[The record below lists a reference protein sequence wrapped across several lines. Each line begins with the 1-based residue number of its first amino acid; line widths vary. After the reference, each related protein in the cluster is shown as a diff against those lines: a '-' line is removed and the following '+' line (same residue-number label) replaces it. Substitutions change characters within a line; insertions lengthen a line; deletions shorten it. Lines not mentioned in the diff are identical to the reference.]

1 MNLILFS
8 KTEFSHTFAAV
19 TLSAADR
26 RAVHIRKVLKSAVGD
41 RLRVGIIDGKTGT
54 AEITDIDSDGNI
66 SLVTEFDKEPPD
78 PWFDILLAMPRPK
91 VMHRLWAELAAL
103 GVGRI
108 ILTNAAKV
116 EKFYFDNH
124 WLSEDAWRP
133 LLLEGLEQ
141 CGATTVPEV
150 MVRRQFKPFIQDE
163 IPVLYQD
170 NIKLIAHPH
179 FDTDGQRIT
188 VESNGPRPLVAIGP
202 EGGWTEFELKL
213 FDEAGFLPLSLGDR
227 VLRTD
232 TACVAIAGAL
242 KGAWAGRSI
251 F

>member
-8 KTEFSHTFAAV
+8 KTELSSASATV
-19 TLSAADR
+19 SLSASDR
-26 RAVHIRKVLKSAVGD
+26 RAVHIRKVLKSSVGD
-41 RLRVGIIDGKTGT
+41 TLRVGIIDGKIGT
-54 AEITDIDSDGNI
+54 AEIKDVDAGGNI
-66 SLVTEFDKEPPD
+66 LISPTFDKEPPA

-108 ILTNAAKV
+108 ILTNAVKV

-141 CGATTVPEV
+141 CGATKVPEV
-150 MVRRQFKPFIQDE
+150 MVRRQLKPFVQDE
-163 IPVLYQD
+163 LPVLYRD
-170 NIKLIAHPH
+170 SAKLIAHPH
-179 FDTDGQRIT
+179 FDKEVKRIKFA
-188 VESNGPRPLVAIGP
+188 SGDPRPLVAIGP

-213 FDEAGFLPLSLGDR
+213 FDEAGFVPLSLGDR

-242 KGAWAGRSI
+242 RWAYENNI
-251 F
+251 